1 MYQNAT
7 VAIAKEMK
15 NVFIPLIDDGRIA
28 TLDSLKRAYRRL
40 VMKTHPDAI
49 GSNRLVSDF
58 LEFSEF
64 YEEAKSYLSKK
75 GEQLQRDVATSK
87 KNYRLEFFRQLK
99 KLEAIDTPYTYR
111 RDWKQITPAKAAAL
125 EMFEKW
131 GACDLEFYT
140 KADIEYDRVKS
151 EKPEGPYLK
160 KALGLNLLP
169 VFHNVIMFHLTGRI
183 VYQKQVRQNFNAILD
198 RLNLSGYT
206 ALREYVEFLVAD
218 MEDGAAIF
226 GTPAHSRKLK

>member
-1 MYQNAT
+1 
-7 VAIAKEMK
+7 MK
-15 NVFIPLIDDGRIA
+15 NVFIQLIDEGRIPS
-28 TLDSLKRAYRRL
+28 LDALKRAYRRL

-49 GSNRLVSDF
+49 GSNHLVKEF

-64 YEEAKSYLSKK
+64 YEEAKAYLSKQYQHLPS
-75 GEQLQRDVATSK
+75 GVPPSV

-111 RDWKQITPAKAAAL
+111 RDWKQITPIKAAAL

-131 GACDLEFYT
+131 GINDIELYIT
-140 KADIEYDRVKS
+140 ADIEYDRVKS

-183 VYQKQVRQNFNAILD
+183 VYQKQVRQNLNAILD
-198 RLNLSGYT
+198 RLNLSGYV
-206 ALREYVEFLVAD
+206 ALREYIEFLVAD
-218 MEDGAAIF
+218 MENGAAIF
-226 GTPAHSRKLK
+226 GSPTRYRKLKK